1 MVALKLSPA
10 ARRLAMVLVVLLCGT
25 AQLAAALVLDDPFL
39 ARFQVGEYRDPDA
52 IKLDGEWPAD
62 ILDPLAL
69 DPAWVSA
76 AAQYFSSGQ
85 IPNNDPFVAWR
96 LVTPALGTVPAVNA
110 FHGQAHASWRQLSE
124 LSSGQIPTQPLPPLS
139 APWAR
144 EIRMLRA
151 SLLWQ
156 QGRHAEAA
164 AAAEELVG
172 NAHTLGLPS
181 QVAFIWELR
190 ARRLAHLAGTTVEIP
205 GFPAHLLKL
214 GPYDKRAGWAIW
226 VASCRQAERPV
237 FPYHSVDRDLAVFL
251 AGAGKLYVTPHEFH
265 AAGFDAE
272 IEAGLGALLLP
283 KSELTEHFKM
293 YPEVPVDGRFQGYWL
308 RGQRRLDPRAE
319 NLEKLARLPGLKDG
333 HRLDAWRRASESRLL
348 AGSWVAGL
356 DDLEEGLELMGSDAS
371 SSMQRRMRQWHGQA
385 LALAVAQEKTDAVIR
400 LESLAMVY
408 KGDQSIAWRSE
419 TEALNARIQNTRPDM
434 STAIRQG
441 AEDAV
446 RAGKSPTLTAD
457 GLALPDPD
465 SWRHILWGIW
475 AEWGLLLAEDFDAE
489 LQAKASLQEYR
500 AGLLAVAEVD
510 EPRLRHTTACAVA
523 ARHLRG
529 NGAVNDL
536 LMFAM
541 EIDLNRQSNG
551 ACLPAPTPI
560 PRYSRKVPDRTLT
573 ARYKRHALLGVAL
586 ALDDARGQIAAAVNL
601 PSRGLPERDRLL
613 MIYPVPADPAVRSV
627 LDRLELP
634 PEILLAI
641 ARNESLFEP
650 AVRSRAGAL
659 GYMQIMP
666 FHYKNPAGPPG
677 PDHWSHPSASLRAG
691 ARILASETKRFDG
704 DPYRS
709 VAAYNAGRG
718 AVNRWDKQLAVPVD
732 PDIFLAWIGYPE
744 TRGYTRRVL
753 RDRVVYR
760 SLLEPGS

>member
-1 MVALKLSPA
+1 
-10 ARRLAMVLVVLLCGT
+10 MVLVVLLCGAT
-25 AQLAAALVLDDPFL
+25 QMAAALGLDDPFL
-39 ARFQVGEYRDPDA
+39 ARFQVGKYRDPEA
-52 IKLDGEWPAD
+52 LKLDGQWPAD
-62 ILDPLAL
+62 LLDPLAL
-69 DPAWVSA
+69 DQAWVTA

-85 IPNNDPFVAWR
+85 LPDNDPFVAWR

-124 LSSGQIPTQPLPPLS
+124 LSSGMIPAQTLPPLS
-139 APWAR
+139 APWSR

-156 QGRHAEAA
+156 EGRYAEAA
-164 AAAEELVG
+164 AAAREIID
-172 NAHTLGLPS
+172 NARTLGLPS
-181 QVAFIWELR
+181 QVAFVWGLR
-190 ARRLAHLAGTTVEIP
+190 ARRLATLAGTPTTES
-205 GFPAHLLKL
+205 GLPAFLLKL
-214 GPYDKRAGWAIW
+214 GPYDQRSGWAIW
-226 VASCRQAERPV
+226 VASCRQTEHPV
-237 FPYHSVDRDLAVFL
+237 FPDGSVDRDLAVFL
-251 AGAGKLYVTPHEFH
+251 AGAGKLSVTPEEFL

-283 KSELTEHFKM
+283 KAELSQHFKV
-293 YPEVPVDGRFQGYWL
+293 YPQVPVDGRFQGYWL
-308 RGQRRLDPRAE
+308 RGQRRLDSRAE
-319 NLEKLARLPGLKDG
+319 NLETLARLPGLKDG
-333 HRLDAWRRASESRLL
+333 HRLDSWRRASESRFL
-348 AGSWVAGL
+348 AGSWIAGL
-356 DDLEEGLELMGSDAS
+356 DDLEEGLKLMDSEAS

-385 LALAVAQEKTDAVIR
+385 LALAVARDKTDVINR
-400 LESLAMVY
+400 LDSLSLVY

-419 TEALNARIQNTRPDM
+419 TEALRSRIQNTQPTM
-434 STAIRQG
+434 SSAIRQG

-446 RAGKSPTLTAD
+446 RAGHTPSLTTQ
-457 GLALPDPD
+457 GLALPDPEA
-465 SWRHILWGIW
+465 WRHLLWSIW
-475 AEWGLLLAEDFDAE
+475 ADWGLLLAEDYNAE
-489 LQAKASLQEYR
+489 LKAKDTLQEYR
-500 AGLLAVAEVD
+500 AGLLAVAEVE

-523 ARHLRG
+523 ARFLKG

-541 EIDLNRQSNG
+541 EIDLTRQSHG
-551 ACLPAPTPI
+551 ACLPSPTPI
-560 PRYSRKVPDRTLT
+560 PRYSKKVPGKTLT

-613 MIYPVPADPAVRSV
+613 MIYPIPADPAVRSI

-650 AVRSRAGAL
+650 AIRSRAGAL

-718 AVNRWDKQLAVPVD
+718 AVSRWDKQLAVPVD